1 MAYVPGYDFDIFI
14 SYPREVNFEAW
25 VEKFHT
31 TLKARLDTIHPGTRI
46 YFDKRDYRA
55 LNHKD
60 SMLRAAGA
68 SALFLPILVPAFV
81 IKGKFT
87 LLELEAFQK
96 SRGEPDRIVIA
107 ELYPF
112 EKDRPAALDGPN
124 RNKFYQDA
132 EPYTRLTPGTRSFQT
147 RIEMLA
153 GHICERLDELAA
165 RRRKTILLARCAR
178 EVRDY
183 AKLIAEDLRASGFEV
198 LPEEDYPDE
207 RRGFE
212 ESFKADLT
220 RADLFVQL
228 LGPLTAGESG
238 PEADELALSAFQY
251 DEAKRVGVP
260 ALQWAARDTDPAKVS
275 NALGKRLLEG
285 PDVRVMSFNE
295 FKKAIKEA
303 LRALIEGGGAEGGA
317 KARDSGVYIAA
328 DRADGEYVDR
338 LKQMLIDLGFRDY
351 ELLRPEDSLANLKDV
366 IETAYAFVLLDGN
379 ADREFVNNWL
389 RNYRRLR
396 STCRKHPPVEALVY
410 APPPRQDKA
419 SPPDVHFDGLHRFM
433 PPEEFPQKGLEEKL
447 RGRPA

>member
-1 MAYVPGYDFDIFI
+1 MTYVPGYDFDIFI
-14 SYPREVNFEAW
+14 SYPREANFEAW
-25 VEKFHT
+25 VEKFHSK
-31 TLKARLDTIHPGTRI
+31 LKGRFDLILPGVRI

-55 LNHKD
+55 PNHKD
-60 SMLRAAGA
+60 SMLRAAA
-68 SALFLPILVPAFV
+68 SSALFLPILAPAFV

-96 SRGEPDRIVIA
+96 SRGEPDRIAIA

-132 EPYTRLTPGTRSFQT
+132 EPHTPLEPGSKSFETRVA
-147 RIEMLA
+147 MLA
-153 GHICERLDELAA
+153 NHIRDRLDELAA
-165 RRRKTILLARCAR
+165 LRRKTILLARCAN

-183 AKLIAEDLRASGFEV
+183 AKLIGEDLRAAGFEV

-207 RRGFE
+207 RRRFE
-212 ESFKADLT
+212 ERFKADLT

-251 DEAKRVGVP
+251 DEARRVGVP
-260 ALQWAARDTDPAKVS
+260 ALQWAARDTDPAKIS
-275 NALGKRLLEG
+275 GELGKRLLGG

-303 LRALIEGGGAEGGA
+303 LGRLINGDGADGG
-317 KARDSGVYIAA
+317 KRDSGVYIAA

-338 LKQMLIDLGFRDY
+338 LKQVLIDLGFRDY

-379 ADREFVNNWL
+379 ADRDFVNNWL

-396 STCRKHPPVEALVY
+396 STCKKHPPVEALVY